1 MIGLPFWIKQ
11 RLTVLLFGAC
21 IGLATAAFSAQGQI
35 TRAVWIRSKDHI
47 ELVIPLGNMLTSKQ
61 RSMIE
66 GGFTTMSEFSL
77 LKDTRMQ
84 ATAND
89 ILWSLSCSVKFDA
102 WDESYEVS
110 RFLPTQNA
118 VNAETAIVRKFADY
132 GDLCLTARVPAS
144 PWLAHITETGE
155 QIVGQLTVQQMS
167 VEEGTRIKEWL
178 VKQQSGLMQSL
189 FKHML
194 GELSIHQTLSVKI
207 AVPPLPVEFKQKLH
221 DEGFLAPQNRGH

>member
-1 MIGLPFWIKQ
+1 MTF
-11 RLTVLLFGAC
+11 VLVGAC
-21 IGLATAAFSAQGQI
+21 IGPTTAAFGAQGQSA
-35 TRAVWIRSKDHI
+35 RAVWIGTKDHV
-47 ELVIPLGNMLTSKQ
+47 ELVIPLASMLTGKQ

-66 GGFTTMSEFSL
+66 GGFTTISEFSL
-77 LKDTRMQ
+77 LKDTRMP
-84 ATAND
+84 ATASA

-110 RFLPTQNA
+110 RFLPMQDT
-118 VNAETAIVRKFADY
+118 VRSETTIVRKFTDY

-144 PWLAHITETGE
+144 PGLAHFTDTGE
-155 QIVGQLTVQQMS
+155 QIVGRLSVQQMS
-167 VEEGTRIKEWL
+167 IEEGTRIKEWL

-207 AVPPLPVEFKQKLH
+207 AVPPLPAEFKQKLN
-221 DEGFLAPQNRGH
+221 DEGSLGPQNRGH